1 FVFWDPFMIDTSN
14 ELLNPVNLDC
24 AHRGQLAEL
33 AFMRK
38 AASLGFG
45 VAKPWGEADRFDIIV
60 RIGKGFL
67 RVQVKSSLSTPNGR
81 NSYRIKTTGGGGKN
95 RPHTPYTADQIDFL
109 VGYVFPLDA
118 WYIFPVSVVENRKSV
133 CVRPGLKKSKYRQYE
148 EAWALL
154 RPADPEPKSETLASS
169 AAAGT

>member
-1 FVFWDPFMIDTSN
+1 MIDTSARAS
-14 ELLNPVNLDC
+14 C
-24 AHRGQLAEL
+24 ACR
-33 AFMRK
+33 
-38 AASLGFG
+38 
-45 VAKPWGEADRFDIIV
+45 
-60 RIGKGFL
+60 
-67 RVQVKSSLSTPNGR
+67 SSLPCP
-81 NSYRIKTTGGGGKN
+81 
-95 RPHTPYTADQIDFL
+95 RPTDGTHTASRPLGVEAHTPYTADEIDFL

-169 AAAGT
+169 AAGGT

>member
-1 FVFWDPFMIDTSN
+1 V
-14 ELLNPVNLDC
+14 
-24 AHRGQLAEL
+24 
-33 AFMRK
+33 
-38 AASLGFG
+38 
-45 VAKPWGEADRFDIIV
+45 EA
-60 RIGKGFL
+60 
-67 RVQVKSSLSTPNGR
+67 
-81 NSYRIKTTGGGGKN
+81 
-95 RPHTPYTADQIDFL
+95 HTPYTADEIDFL

-169 AAAGT
+169 AAGGT